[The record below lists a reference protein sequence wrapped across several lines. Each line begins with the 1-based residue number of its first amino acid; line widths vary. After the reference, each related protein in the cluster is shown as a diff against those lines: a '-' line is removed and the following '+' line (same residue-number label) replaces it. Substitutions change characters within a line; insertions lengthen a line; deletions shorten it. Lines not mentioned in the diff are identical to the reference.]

1 MSTTAFHNGDKVR
14 HNARPE
20 WGIGSILKVEMLT
33 REGKPDQRLWIRFP
47 NIGTK
52 TLLASAADLQ
62 ITNDIVENVE
72 NAIHARPTLAQVEM
86 KREGGW
92 LGKVSADKPEAV
104 MTALTPQATDPFLSL
119 RKRLEVTLSQYR
131 FEATGARLVDWAV
144 AQSGIDDPL
153 SRFNRQ
159 ELEQFHAKWR
169 FELDAHLGKL
179 LLECRR
185 EPDVLAGEL
194 SKAPPLAQRAVQKIR
209 SMR

>member
-1 MSTTAFHNGDKVR
+1 
-14 HNARPE
+14 
-20 WGIGSILKVEMLT
+20 
-33 REGKPDQRLWIRFP
+33 
-47 NIGTK
+47 
-52 TLLASAADLQ
+52 
-62 ITNDIVENVE
+62 
-72 NAIHARPTLAQVEM
+72 
-86 KREGGW
+86 
-92 LGKVSADKPEAV
+92 

-159 ELEQFHAKWR
+159 ELEQFHTKWR

-179 LLECRR
+179 LMECRR

>member
-52 TLLASAADLQ
+52 TLLASAADLE
-62 ITNDIVENVE
+62 ITNEIVADV
-72 NAIHARPTLAQVEM
+72 AQSIHSRPTLAQVEM

-92 LGKVSADKPEAV
+92 LGAAGADKPEAV

-119 RKRLEVTLSQYR
+119 RKRLKVTLSQYR
-131 FEATGARLVDWAV
+131 FESTGARLVDWAV

-169 FELDAHLGKL
+169 FDLDAHLGKL
-179 LLECRR
+179 LMECRR